1 MKTALYIE
9 NGYTQVV
16 LTAENE
22 FERNALGQLKSSGTV
37 RIEEG
42 EFYHCQGGWARHK
55 AVSRFAEHHDDTP
68 PNSLMLIA
76 VKTEEPSEGIFKNKV
91 NCD

>member
-9 NGYTQVV
+9 NGYTQIV

-22 FERNALGQLKSSGTV
+22 FERNALLHLRSSSTV

-55 AVSRFAEHHDDTP
+55 TVNRFSEFSQDTP

-76 VKTEEPSEGIFKNKV
+76 VEKEEPSDGIFKKGANS
-91 NCD
+91 D

>member
-16 LTAENE
+16 LTAESE
-22 FERNALGQLKSSGTV
+22 FEKNALGQLKSSGTV

-42 EFYHCQGGWARHK
+42 EFYHCQGGWARHG
-55 AVSRFAEHHDDTP
+55 AVSRFAEHFDESP

-76 VKTEEPSEGIFKNKV
+76 VKKEESLEDKFREGSV
-91 NCD
+91 S

>member
-22 FERNALGQLKSSGTV
+22 FEKNALGQLKSSGTV

-42 EFYHCQGGWARHK
+42 EFYHCQGGWARHTQI
-55 AVSRFAEHHDDTP
+55 RNRTEFDRETP

-76 VKTEEPSEGIFKNKV
+76 VKEAGASA
-91 NCD
+91 